1 LYVCDAL
8 KNIIVKSLTFGAKKR
23 LELHLNRK
31 ITYVE
36 EKYTMLDMPLSMM
49 EYRAFFVSCLLT
61 REIKNRQS
69 LSKRSLSWR
78 KHLVEGKENWL
89 MVWLIGE
96 MTGRIRAGRSGEL
109 RWSFF
114 RESDSIMDFHGAMDC
129 FQVIVNRS
137 GWPDVGNHTYRK
149 WKRECIAMGL
159 LMPLRQKS
167 NRCFVNPNFFADE
180 ISPRKK
186 MFLVSSLY
194 KNLAYLP
201 IQGELLGIL
210 MKNQIYKGVPFPKD
224 LLEYVS
230 MGEKPVMEYYT
241 KNSLCRQY
249 LFPKKGVSLP
259 ISNLMVSYNAMF
271 RKV

>member
-1 LYVCDAL
+1 M
-8 KNIIVKSLTFGAKKR
+8 KKITNRPVRR
-23 LELHLNRK
+23 LESLLNRK
-31 ITYVE
+31 LTDVE
-36 EKYTMLDMPLSMM
+36 KKYTMSDMPLSMM
-49 EYRAFFVSCLLT
+49 EYRAFFMCCLLT
-61 REIKNRQS
+61 REMKNRQS
-69 LSKRSLSWR
+69 ISERSLSWR

-96 MTGRIRAGRSGEL
+96 VTGRIRAGRSGEL

-129 FQVIVNRS
+129 FQVVVSHS

-149 WKRECIAMGL
+149 WKRECIAIGL

-167 NRCFVNPNFFADE
+167 NKCFVSPNFFAQE
-180 ISPRKK
+180 ISPKK
-186 MFLVSSLY
+186 RRFLVSSLY

-224 LLEYVS
+224 WLEYVS
-230 MGEKPVMEYYT
+230 MGEKPVMKYYIE
-241 KNSLCRQY
+241 NSLCRQY

-259 ISNLMVSYNAMF
+259 VSNLMVSYNAMF
-271 RKV
+271 RRV